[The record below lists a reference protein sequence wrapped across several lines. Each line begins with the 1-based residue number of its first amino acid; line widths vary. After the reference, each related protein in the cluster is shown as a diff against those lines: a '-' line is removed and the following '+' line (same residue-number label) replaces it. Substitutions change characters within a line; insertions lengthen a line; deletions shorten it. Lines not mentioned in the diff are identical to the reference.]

1 MQVLDLGKIRTAQEH
16 IEHVYES
23 GAIERTEDYRVTA
36 PVSLQFDIH
45 KDKRQFRLVGRVA
58 TILELACSRCLEAF
72 VWPVDNPF
80 DLRYQPNVL
89 PAAGAEREIEA
100 DDLTTSVYEDDQI
113 DLGQLM
119 QEQFY
124 LTLPMK
130 PLCEAGCKGL
140 CPNCGT
146 NLNRGTCQCNTHWED
161 PRLAA
166 LRALKKES

>member
-1 MQVLDLGKIRTAQEH
+1 MQVLDLGKIRTAQER
-16 IEHVYES
+16 IERVYEPDAL
-23 GAIERTEDYRVTA
+23 GRTEDYRVTA

-58 TILELACSRCLEAF
+58 TTLELICSRCLEPF
-72 VWPVDNPF
+72 IWLVDNEF
-80 DLRYQPNVL
+80 DLRYHPTVQPE
-89 PAAGAEREIEA
+89 PGAAREIEA
-100 DDLTTSVYEDDQI
+100 DDLATSVYEEDQI

-130 PLCEAGCKGL
+130 PLCDSGCKGL

-146 NLNRGTCQCNTHWED
+146 NLNGGTCTCKTHWED